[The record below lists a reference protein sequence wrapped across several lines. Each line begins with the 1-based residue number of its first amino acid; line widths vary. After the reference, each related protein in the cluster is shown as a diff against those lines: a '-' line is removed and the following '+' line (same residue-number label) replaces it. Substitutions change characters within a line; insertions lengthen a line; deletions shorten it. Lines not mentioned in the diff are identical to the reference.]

1 MLDVGDA
8 DVVAR
13 HFSFLFGF
21 CTRNQNVEMI
31 TCKTLPLQ
39 MDWKRSQLLQIN
51 EVKVE
56 KNRQLGCEAELLPSS
71 SEGNVHVRF

>member
-1 MLDVGDA
+1 MLMLVPGI
-8 DVVAR
+8 
-13 HFSFLFGF
+13 FLFCLASAPG
-21 CTRNQNVEMI
+21 NQNVEMI

-71 SEGNVHVRF
+71 SEGNVHIRF

>member
-13 HFSFLFGF
+13 HFYFLFGF

-31 TCKTLPLQ
+31 TCETLPLQ